1 MFQASV
7 DNYCSHTRDNP
18 NSRKR
23 YRYSKEFHVDLQ
35 YFAQPTLQIGCML
48 ALAVLPAENVG
59 RGNQNAEAY
68 GEQIRKNSD
77 SHLFFLQ
84 YFAQMLNRLIQHPHA
99 VLQES
104 FCLIFLLAT
113 VELRPI
119 HSARETRT
127 ALFLRHSSARLR
139 ETFALLRFPETLSG
153 GSIACSV

>member
-1 MFQASV
+1 
-7 DNYCSHTRDNP
+7 
-18 NSRKR
+18 
-23 YRYSKEFHVDLQ
+23 
-35 YFAQPTLQIGCML
+35 ML

-127 ALFLRHSSARLR
+127 ALFFSIRRPDCARRLPSQIPR
-139 ETFALLRFPETLSG
+139 DVIGRKYRLLCLNS
-153 GSIACSV
+153 